1 MSEEER
7 NFLEIVDL
15 KKGFGSGD
23 TRQEVLC
30 GMNFS
35 VAKGEFCVLLGPSGS
50 GKSTLL
56 NVISGLERPESGEIL
71 YDKNDITAFSDSRL
85 TEFRK
90 KNIGFIFQ
98 QYYLLPNM
106 DVAKNVK
113 MGADLVANKEYRT
126 IIEAVG
132 LGNKLHKYPSELS
145 GGEQQRVSVARA
157 LAKKP
162 KVLFLDEPTGAL
174 DEQTGRQV
182 LDYISKLQ
190 NEYGFTI
197 VMVTHNLNIA
207 EMAKT
212 VIKMNSG
219 CISEIYTND
228 TQKTAYEIGW

>member
-1 MSEEER
+1 MYEVKEL
-7 NFLEIVDL
+7 NKFY
-15 KKGFGSGD
+15 GSGESRFQALKNISLKIED
-23 TRQEVLC
+23 RDFAVI
-30 GMNFS
+30 
-35 VAKGEFCVLLGPSGS
+35 LGASGS

-56 NVISGLERPESGEIL
+56 NVMSGLEGPETGQVL
-71 YDKNDITAFSDSRL
+71 YDGKDITKFSDSRL

-90 KNIGFIFQ
+90 ENIGFIFQ

-106 DVAKNVK
+106 NVVKNVK
-113 MGADLVANKEYRT
+113 MGADLAANRDYKAV
-126 IIEAVG
+126 IEAVG
-132 LGNKLHKYPSELS
+132 LKDKLKKYPSELS

-174 DEQTGRQV
+174 DEQTGRQI
-182 LDYISKLQ
+182 LDYICKLQ
-190 NEYGFTI
+190 KEYGFTT

-219 CISEIYTND
+219 KISEIYVNE

>member
-1 MSEEER
+1 MIEVKDMVKSYGSGESR
-7 NFLEIVDL
+7 FQVLKGIDLEIAD
-15 KKGFGSGD
+15 GD
-23 TRQEVLC
+23 FV
-30 GMNFS
+30 
-35 VAKGEFCVLLGPSGS
+35 VILGASGS

-56 NVISGLERPESGEIL
+56 NVISGLERPDSGSVL
-71 YDKNDITAFSDSRL
+71 YDGTDITNFSDKEL
-85 TEFRK
+85 TAFRK
-90 KNIGFIFQ
+90 ANVGFIFQ
-98 QYYLLPNM
+98 QYYLLPHM
-106 DVAKNVK
+106 DVDKNVK
-113 MGADLVANKEYRT
+113 MGADLAGSKDYKTV
-126 IIEAVG
+126 IEAVG
-132 LGNKLHKYPSELS
+132 LGEKLHKYPSELS

-182 LDYISKLQ
+182 LDYICKLK

-219 CISEIYTND
+219 KVSDIYTNEA
-228 TQKTAYEIGW
+228 QKTAYEIGW